1 MRESEC
7 KVGSVQQLQLKR
19 VEWLRVALLRVEL
32 SKFGGTSSAYGVNG
46 RHAEAMPRPPSSPQL
61 RYKRALLHSATFV
74 AACCTFN

>member
-46 RHAEAMPRPPSSPQL
+46 RHTEAMPGPQPPPL
-61 RYKRALLHSATFV
+61 TPL
-74 AACCTFN
+74 